1 MKRMAG
7 GLILLLTVAACSAED
22 PRPENLISE
31 ETYIDLLVELQLI
44 RTLEDRSDE
53 PVPGDSLR
61 QEIFRK
67 YEVDSLQF
75 EESHTY
81 YQQNLEEQK
90 ARIGQAIERL
100 RRDRMIRRDS
110 ASRQPEESATEP
122 DTAGAAIPV
131 DSSLSDTAIID
142 TAGADTAAAD
152 TSEG

>member
-22 PRPENLISE
+22 PRPENLIEE

-53 PVPGDSLR
+53 PVPADSLR

-67 YEVDSLQF
+67 YEVDSTQF
-75 EESHTY
+75 EESHTW

-90 ARIGQAIERL
+90 VRIGQAIERL
-100 RRDRMIRRDS
+100 RRDRIRRDS
-110 ASRQPEESATEP
+110 ASRQPAESATEP

-131 DSSLSDTAIID
+131 DTSLSDTSGFDA
-142 TAGADTAAAD
+142 AEADTAAAD